1 MKMTV
6 FTDHLRLK
14 GLFSNEFYEM
24 KMTLMNPCL
33 TLEPSLITMFI
44 ETLPGKPKTFRTF
57 TAAFTGDS
65 KTAFRNSSEI
75 SQRSNAKCLEIFI
88 METLTCL

>member
-24 KMTLMNPCL
+24 KMIDPN
-33 TLEPSLITMFI
+33 EPVFNIGTEF
-44 ETLPGKPKTFRTF
+44 
-57 TAAFTGDS
+57 
-65 KTAFRNSSEI
+65 N
-75 SQRSNAKCLEIFI
+75 NYVH
-88 METLTCL
+88 

>member
-44 ETLPGKPKTFRTF
+44 EALPGKQVNNIYGCIYRGFE
-57 TAAFTGDS
+57 DS
-65 KTAFRNSSEI
+65 I
-75 SQRSNAKCLEIFI
+75 PQQQ
-88 METLTCL
+88 

>member
-1 MKMTV
+1 MKMAV

-24 KMTLMNPCL
+24 KITLMNPCL

-44 ETLPGKPKTFRTF
+44 EALPGKPNNVSNIYGFIYRGF
-57 TAAFTGDS
+57 EDS
-65 KTAFRNSSEI
+65 I
-75 SQRSNAKCLEIFI
+75 PQQQ
-88 METLTCL
+88 

>member
-1 MKMTV
+1 MRMTV

-33 TLEPSLITMFI
+33 TLEPSLITMLI
-44 ETLPGKPKTFRTF
+44 EALPGKPNIYSCINRGFE
-57 TAAFTGDS
+57 DS
-65 KTAFRNSSEI
+65 IPK
-75 SQRSNAKCLEIFI
+75 QQ
-88 METLTCL
+88 

>member
-44 ETLPGKPKTFRTF
+44 EALPGKPNNVSNIYGCIYRGFD
-57 TAAFTGDS
+57 DS
-65 KTAFRNSSEI
+65 I
-75 SQRSNAKCLEIFI
+75 PQQQ
-88 METLTCL
+88 